1 MRKSAIFVILTFIA
15 AAALSFAEQ
24 GSFGVNRTRPI
35 TFREQVRIASQVLPA
50 GEYRVQHVM
59 QGENHVLLFKRA
71 GNEFR
76 VNCTMTTLPQKSR
89 DTRLVF
95 NDGPDGRVLI
105 GLVFKGDDFQHDF
118 AQ

>member
-1 MRKSAIFVILTFIA
+1 MRKPAIFVILTFIA
-15 AAALSFAEQ
+15 AATLSFAEQ
-24 GSFGVNRTRPI
+24 GFGVNRTRTI
-35 TFREQVRIASQVLPA
+35 TFREQVSIASQVLPA
-50 GEYRVQHVM
+50 GEYKVQHVM

-95 NDGPDGRVLI
+95 SDGPDGKVLI
-105 GLVFKGDDFQHDF
+105 GLVFKGDDFQHEF